1 MFRFFGLSA
10 LVITC
15 FLSEVGAFTQSFS
28 RSGRTHIAFSSEPT
42 INSPKTAVWA
52 KEKDDDMIEFMAAPM
67 SSKSMVGD
75 APDGSIPPERDELA
89 DLVRCAVRAADGR
102 KAENIVALRVSSV
115 STLTTFVVVS

>member
-1 MFRFFGLSA
+1 MFRFFGLGA

-15 FLSEVGAFTQSFS
+15 FLSEVGAFSLSLS
-28 RSGRTHIAFSSEPT
+28 RSGIR
-42 INSPKTAVWA
+42 SPKTAVWA

-115 STLTTFVVVS
+115 STLTTFVVVSSLDH